1 MDEDLP
7 LPGRDNIDKDFKKI
21 LLNLWLDLS
30 RNYKGQ
36 MKLVFNKLRSKRE
49 EITFTFSTI
58 QDQFLAFLNRYDN
71 KQQILDDFVE
81 HFNKFTDEYPDL
93 REDEQTKEELH
104 QRVDC
109 LSDELWEI
117 IEERKE

>member
-1 MDEDLP
+1 MDEDIP
-7 LPGRDNIDKDFKKI
+7 LPDRDNIDKDFKSI
-21 LLNLWLDLS
+21 LLKLWLDLS

-36 MKLVFNKLRSKRE
+36 MKQVFNKLRSKRE

-71 KQQILDDFVE
+71 KQQILDDFVD

-93 REDEQTKEELH
+93 REDE
-104 QRVDC
+104 
-109 LSDELWEI
+109 
-117 IEERKE
+117 